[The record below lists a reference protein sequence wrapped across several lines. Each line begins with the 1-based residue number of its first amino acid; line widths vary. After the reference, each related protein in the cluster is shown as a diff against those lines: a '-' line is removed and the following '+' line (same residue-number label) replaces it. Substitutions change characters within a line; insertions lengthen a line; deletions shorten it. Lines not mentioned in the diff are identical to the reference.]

1 MAITKKFTFTPAVG
15 GFLVTPPQWAESLS
29 PVDRV
34 KYNEA
39 ANRQNDITD
48 AAVAAGKVTVAS
60 DGSMTWSDPQ
70 YLEDFILGSDS
81 EWVLFWNRF
90 TNETNVVLNITTE

>member
-15 GFLVTPPQWAESLS
+15 GSLVTPPQWAESLS

-39 ANRQNDITD
+39 ANRQND
-48 AAVAAGKVTVAS
+48 
-60 DGSMTWSDPQ
+60 
-70 YLEDFILGSDS
+70 
-81 EWVLFWNRF
+81 N
-90 TNETNVVLNITTE
+90 